1 MGGCRHIALARQ
13 VRQKR
18 LNLDPLHR
26 FRMRQPVKPNKKSN
40 PVNVDYLSGKRKM
53 MERIR
58 SRTRVTKRGL
68 TGFSRSLDK
77 LYITT
82 VM

>member
-26 FRMRQPVKPNKKSN
+26 FRMQQPVKPNKKSN

-53 MERIR
+53 TERIR

-68 TGFSRSLDK
+68 TGFSRLLDK

-82 VM
+82 VY